1 MSVQVIP
8 RIIPN
13 NIDKS
18 ALYKATKPCSLVQK
32 TDEGIYTV
40 CSRDVCTFAH
50 YIEEFRIL
58 PCNYFTNCRNFNCN
72 YLHVDERHESYYKRT
87 RQVQPV
93 LPTRKEYEESKDFYS
108 EKNRKN
114 KFIIT
119 LQHDVSENEDSEDD
133 ISDNENKEDVIT
145 FATTEIELCKKSV
158 LRFPKEFMEL
168 DGIKEILFIRSMTG
182 MKIELV

>member
-1 MSVQVIP
+1 MSAQVIP
-8 RIIPN
+8 KIIPN

-32 TDEGIYTV
+32 TDKGIYTV

-58 PCNYFTNCRNFNCN
+58 PCNYFTNCRNFNCK
-72 YLHVDERHESYYKRT
+72 YLHFNETNEAYYKRT
-87 RQVQPV
+87 RQVQCV
-93 LPTRKEYEESKDFYS
+93 LPTRKEYEDSKDFYS
-108 EKNRKN
+108 EMNRKH

-119 LQHDVSENEDSEDD
+119 LQDDD
-133 ISDNENKEDVIT
+133 IEQEDSDNENKEICSDVIT
-145 FATTEIELCKKSV
+145 FATTETELSKNTV

-168 DGIKEILFIRSMTG
+168 DGVKEILFLRSMTG
-182 MKIELV
+182 MNIELV